1 MKAELVA
8 LLVIV
13 ALAGFGAGYLV
24 GYASHPAPEMPRGF
38 ARE

>member
-1 MKAELVA
+1 MKSEIIA
-8 LLVIV
+8 LMLTLS
-13 ALAGFGAGYLV
+13 LAAFGIGYLV